1 METLARKGSWMQT
14 AGGRAYWPLDPR
26 PEDVFIE
33 DIAHALGHLCRY
45 AGHTRTFYSVAEHSI
60 YVSRLV
66 PPEHAL
72 AGLLH
77 DATEAYC
84 VDVPR
89 PLKKYLPEYEAIE
102 ELNWRAIATRFG
114 LPFDLDPCVK
124 HADNAILLTEQ
135 DQLMPA
141 VPLKRW
147 DVGETGG
154 LEANIKI
161 FGYMPGRATEKFLA
175 RFHELYEEALV

>member
-1 METLARKGSWMQT
+1 MTERKGSWMQT
-14 AGGRAYWPLDPR
+14 ASGRAYWPIDPR

-33 DIAHALGHLCRY
+33 DIAHALGHICRY
-45 AGHTRTFYSVAEHSI
+45 AGHCSTFYSVAEHSVL
-60 YVSRLV
+60 VSLLV

-89 PLKKYLPEYEAIE
+89 PLKRHLPDYQEIE
-102 ELNWRAIATRFG
+102 ERNWRVIATRFG
-114 LPFDLDPCVK
+114 LPAELPQCV
-124 HADNAILLTEQ
+124 HDADIAICLAEKEALMLPSPRDDWAQGATSPLTAEPE
-135 DQLMPA
+135 M
-141 VPLKRW
+141 
-147 DVGETGG
+147 
-154 LEANIKI
+154 I
-161 FGYMPGRATEKFLA
+161 FGYMPGRATQKFLA